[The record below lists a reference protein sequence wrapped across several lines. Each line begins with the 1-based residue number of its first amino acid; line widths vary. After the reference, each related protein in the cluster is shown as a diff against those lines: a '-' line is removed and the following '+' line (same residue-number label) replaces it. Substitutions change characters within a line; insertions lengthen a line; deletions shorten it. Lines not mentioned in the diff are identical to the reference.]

1 MRNLLSNPILSLV
14 ARPSLAASALV
25 LGLVV
30 GLTGTR
36 GVAAPAPV
44 AFVEAELAPLSAP
57 QNPTQSKGLL
67 TQGGGLRRGMTFQGG
82 GSNKGFTGQH
92 DPGLVITTGRPT
104 NASGILPHP

>member
-1 MRNLLSNPILSLV
+1 MRNLLPNLLRSFPVS
-14 ARPSLAASALV
+14 PSLAASALV

-44 AFVEAELAPLSAP
+44 EFVEAELAPLSVP
-57 QNPTQSKGLL
+57 QTPVKGLL
-67 TQGGGLRRGMTFQGG
+67 NQGGGLRRGMTSQGG
-82 GSNKGFTGQH
+82 GFNKGFTGQH

>member
-1 MRNLLSNPILSLV
+1 MRHILSTTLS
-14 ARPSLAASALV
+14 SLSAHRSLLASALV
-25 LGLVV
+25 LGLVS

-44 AFVEAELAPLSAP
+44 EFVEAELAPLSAP
-57 QNPTQSKGLL
+57 QTPVKGVLNQGGRPRVGMS
-67 TQGGGLRRGMTFQGG
+67 TQGGGGF
-82 GSNKGFTGQH
+82 NKGFTGQH